1 MTTEAEQQIL
11 DAINSVRTDLQH
23 QIAEVRSDFQHQ
35 IADVRT
41 DLQHQIAEVRSDF
54 QQQNDRFNELRIELR
69 EEVKRW
75 DERFFQ
81 STRDFR
87 NLALTLITSTT
98 IAVIVGMI
106 LLIIRN

>member
-23 QIAEVRSDFQHQ
+23 QIADVRSDLKHQ
-35 IADVRT
+35 MAD
-41 DLQHQIAEVRSDF
+41 VRSDF

>member
-11 DAINSVRTDLQH
+11 DAINSFRTDLQH

-35 IADVRT
+35 MAD
-41 DLQHQIAEVRSDF
+41 VRSDF

>member
-23 QIAEVRSDFQHQ
+23 QIAEVRS
-35 IADVRT
+35 

>member
-23 QIAEVRSDFQHQ
+23 QIAEVRSDFQQQ
-35 IADVRT
+35 IAD
-41 DLQHQIAEVRSDF
+41 VRSDF

>member
-11 DAINSVRTDLQH
+11 DAIHSVRTDLH
-23 QIAEVRSDFQHQ
+23 QQ

-41 DLQHQIAEVRSDF
+41 DLQHQIAEVRTDL
-54 QQQNDRFNELRIELR
+54 QHQIAEVRTDLHQQNDRFNELRMEIR
-69 EEVKRW
+69 EEVRRW

-98 IAVIVGMI
+98 IAVILGMI
-106 LLIIRN
+106 LLIIRS

>member
-1 MTTEAEQQIL
+1 MLHTK
-11 DAINSVRTDLQH
+11 SR
-23 QIAEVRSDFQHQ
+23 R
-35 IADVRT
+35 AD
-41 DLQHQIAEVRSDF
+41 IRSDF

-87 NLALTLITSTT
+87 SLALPSSLVLRS
-98 IAVIVGMI
+98 
-106 LLIIRN
+106 LLLLG

>member
-11 DAINSVRTDLQH
+11 DAIHSVRTDLQH
-23 QIAEVRSDFQHQ
+23 QIAEVR
-35 IADVRT
+35 T
-41 DLQHQIAEVRSDF
+41 DLH
-54 QQQNDRFNELRIELR
+54 QQNDRFNELRMEIR
-69 EEVKRW
+69 EEVRRW

-98 IAVIVGMI
+98 IAVIVGVI
-106 LLIIRN
+106 LLIIRS

>member
-11 DAINSVRTDLQH
+11 DAIHSVRTDLQQ
-23 QIAEVRSDFQHQ
+23 QIAEVR
-35 IADVRT
+35 T
-41 DLQHQIAEVRSDF
+41 DL
-54 QQQNDRFNELRIELR
+54 QQQNDRFNELRIEIR
-69 EEVKRW
+69 EEVRRW

-81 STRDFR
+81 STRDFQ

-106 LLIIRN
+106 LLIIHS

>member
-23 QIAEVRSDFQHQ
+23 QIAEVR
-35 IADVRT
+35 T
-41 DLQHQIAEVRSDF
+41 DLQHQIAEVRSDS

-87 NLALTLITSTT
+87 NLALTLIASTT

-106 LLIIRN
+106 LLIIRS

>member
-11 DAINSVRTDLQH
+11 DAINSFRTDLQH
-23 QIAEVRSDFQHQ
+23 QIAEVRSDFQQQ
-35 IADVRT
+35 IAD
-41 DLQHQIAEVRSDF
+41 VRSDF

>member
-23 QIAEVRSDFQHQ
+23 QIADVRS
-35 IADVRT
+35 
-41 DLQHQIAEVRSDF
+41 DLQHQMAEVRSDF

-106 LLIIRN
+106 LLIIRS

>member
-23 QIAEVRSDFQHQ
+23 QIADVRS
-35 IADVRT
+35 
-41 DLQHQIAEVRSDF
+41 DLQHQMAEVRSDF

>member
-11 DAINSVRTDLQH
+11 DAINSFRTDLQH
-23 QIAEVRSDFQHQ
+23 QIAEVRS
-35 IADVRT
+35 

-106 LLIIRN
+106 LLIICN